1 MSVAKPLFEQVIL
14 PHPAKDTLPTMYDLP
29 SEDPEEPGLPDEFH
43 IWQPQLCSET
53 FCPPNYES
61 NSIFVASDLNLY
73 YDPNHTAWYKRP
85 DWFAVV
91 GISRLYQGRE
101 LRMSYVI
108 WQEEV
113 RPIVAIEL
121 LSESTRDQD
130 LGYSERTAEP
140 PTKWEVYEQI
150 LGIPYYITFDRVTN
164 ELQIFRLTGG
174 SYQAQTLDKSKFWIP
189 ELQLGLGLW
198 LGDYRGVNRLWL
210 RWYDQD
216 GNWIATNA
224 ERAEQERLRAEQEH
238 LRAEQEQQRAEQ
250 EHLRAEQEQ
259 QRAEQEQQ
267 RAEQEQQ
274 RAEQEQQRAEQ
285 ESQRAEQE
293 RLRAEQERQDKELA
307 QQQALQ
313 ERQQKELAQQQ
324 AEQERQRAEQ
334 LAERL
339 RQMGINPD

>member
-43 IWQPQLCSET
+43 LWQPQLCSET
-53 FCPPNYES
+53 FRPPNYDSERV
-61 NSIFVASDLNLY
+61 FVASDLNLY

-91 GISRLYQGRE
+91 GISRFYQGRE

-121 LSESTRDQD
+121 LSASTRDQD
-130 LGYSERTAEP
+130 LGYSERTVEP

-150 LGIPYYITFDRVTN
+150 LAIPYYITFERVTN
-164 ELQIFRLTGG
+164 ELKIFHLDGG
-174 SYQAQTLDKSKFWIP
+174 SYQLQTIDNSQFWIP
-189 ELQLGLGLW
+189 ELQLGIGLW
-198 LGDYRGVNRLWL
+198 LGQYRGLNRLWL

-224 ERAEQERLRAEQEH
+224 ERTELER
-238 LRAEQEQQRAEQ
+238 QRAE
-250 EHLRAEQEQ
+250 
-259 QRAEQEQQ
+259 
-267 RAEQEQQ
+267 
-274 RAEQEQQRAEQ
+274 
-285 ESQRAEQE
+285 
-293 RLRAEQERQDKELA
+293 
-307 QQQALQ
+307 Q
-313 ERQQKELAQQQ
+313 ERQQKELAQQR
-324 AEQERQRAEQ
+324 AEQERQQKELAQQRAELAQQRAQQ

-339 RQMGINPD
+339 RQMGINPDDI

>member
-1 MSVAKPLFEQVIL
+1 MSLAKPSFKKVIL
-14 PHPAKDTLPTMYDLP
+14 PHPAKETLPTMYDLP

-53 FCPPNYES
+53 FRPPNYQSERV
-61 NSIFVASDLNLY
+61 FVASDLNLY

-121 LSESTRDQD
+121 LSASTRDQD
-130 LGYSERTAEP
+130 LGYSERTGKP

-150 LGIPYYITFDRVTN
+150 LAIPYYVTFDRVSN
-164 ELQIFRLTGG
+164 ELRIFKLDGG
-174 SYQAQTLDKSKFWIP
+174 SYQPQTIDNAQFWIP
-189 ELQLGLGLW
+189 ELQLGIGLW
-198 LGDYRGVNRLWL
+198 LGQYRGLNRLWL

-216 GNWIATNA
+216 GNWIPTEA
-224 ERAEQERLRAEQEH
+224 ERTELQR
-238 LRAEQEQQRAEQ
+238 QRAEL
-250 EHLRAEQEQ
+250 ER
-259 QRAEQEQQ
+259 QRAEH
-267 RAEQEQQ
+267 
-274 RAEQEQQRAEQ
+274 
-285 ESQRAEQE
+285 
-293 RLRAEQERQDKELA
+293 
-307 QQQALQ
+307 
-313 ERQQKELAQQQ
+313 ERQQKELAQQ
-324 AEQERQRAEQ
+324 RAQQ

-339 RQMGINPD
+339 RQMGINPDEI

>member
-1 MSVAKPLFEQVIL
+1 MSLAKPSFKKVIL
-14 PHPAKDTLPTMYDLP
+14 PHPAKETLPTMYDLP

-53 FCPPNYES
+53 FRPPNYQSERV
-61 NSIFVASDLNLY
+61 FVASDLNLY

-121 LSESTRDQD
+121 LSASTRDQD
-130 LGYSERTAEP
+130 LGYSERTGKP

-150 LGIPYYITFDRVTN
+150 LAIPYYVTFDRVSN
-164 ELQIFRLTGG
+164 ELRIFKLDGG
-174 SYQAQTLDKSKFWIP
+174 SYQPQTIDNAQFWIP
-189 ELQLGLGLW
+189 ELQLGIGLW
-198 LGDYRGVNRLWL
+198 LGQYRGLNRLWL

-216 GNWIATNA
+216 GNWIPTEA
-224 ERAEQERLRAEQEH
+224 ERTELQR
-238 LRAEQEQQRAEQ
+238 QRAEL
-250 EHLRAEQEQ
+250 ER
-259 QRAEQEQQ
+259 QRAEH
-267 RAEQEQQ
+267 
-274 RAEQEQQRAEQ
+274 
-285 ESQRAEQE
+285 
-293 RLRAEQERQDKELA
+293 
-307 QQQALQ
+307 
-313 ERQQKELAQQQ
+313 ERQQKELAQ
-324 AEQERQRAEQ
+324 QRAEQ

-339 RQMGINPD
+339 RQMGINPDEI

>member
-14 PHPAKDTLPTMYDLP
+14 PHPAKETLPTMYDLP

-53 FCPPNYES
+53 FRPPNYES
-61 NSIFVASDLNLY
+61 ERVFVASDLNLY

-91 GISRLYQGRE
+91 GISRFYQGRE

-108 WQEEV
+108 WQEDV

-121 LSESTRDQD
+121 LSASTRDQD
-130 LGYSERTAEP
+130 LGYSERTVEP

-150 LGIPYYITFDRVTN
+150 LAIPYYVTFDRVSN
-164 ELQIFRLTGG
+164 ELQLFKLDGG
-174 SYQAQTLDKSKFWIP
+174 SYQPQTIDNSKFWMP

-198 LGDYRGVNRLWL
+198 LGEYRGLNRLWL
-210 RWYDQD
+210 RWYDQQ
-216 GNWIATNA
+216 GNWIPTDA
-224 ERAEQERLRAEQEH
+224 ELERLRAEH
-238 LRAEQEQQRAEQ
+238 
-250 EHLRAEQEQ
+250 
-259 QRAEQEQQ
+259 
-267 RAEQEQQ
+267 
-274 RAEQEQQRAEQ
+274 
-285 ESQRAEQE
+285 
-293 RLRAEQERQDKELA
+293 
-307 QQQALQ
+307 

-324 AEQERQRAEQ
+324 AEQERQEKELAQQRAELEHQRAELAQQRAEQ

-339 RQMGINPD
+339 RQMGINPDEI